1 MDTQI
6 EIFEDTSRFLIAIV
20 NEIDRTKTVMINSY
34 PNWDNTDTTEFKTL
48 TIARL
53 NQAIAKLEQL

>member
-6 EIFEDTSRFLIAIV
+6 QILEDTVLFLMGIV
-20 NEIDRTKTVMINSY
+20 NSIDRTKTVMITTY
-34 PNWDNTDTTEFKTL
+34 PNWDDTDTAEFKIL

-53 NQAIAKLEQL
+53 NIAIAKLGEL

>member
-6 EIFEDTSRFLIAIV
+6 EIFEDTSTFLMAIV
-20 NEIDRTKTVMINSY
+20 NEIDRTKAVMISTY
-34 PNWDNTDTTEFKTL
+34 PNWDDTDTAEFKTL

-53 NQAIAKLEQL
+53 NQAITKLGAL

>member
-6 EIFEDTSRFLIAIV
+6 EILEDVVAFLLGIV
-20 NEIDRTKTVMINSY
+20 NNIDRTKAVMIAAY
-34 PNWDNTDTTEFKTL
+34 PNWDNADTNELKTL